1 MGANT
6 RKGCKRESDN
16 IHKPILL
23 RDTGLENFGDLE
35 SCMSDERSSLME
47 ESVFIAPSS
56 RRRPKVRRKRV
67 CHNVLC
73 EKMVT
78 PTQNNILQ
86 KIRCK
91 SFYSHTIKS

>member
-1 MGANT
+1 MGTNT

-23 RDTGLENFGDLE
+23 RDTGLENVRDLE

-47 ESVFIAPSS
+47 ESVFIPSSS

-67 CHNVLC
+67 CQMSSA
-73 EKMVT
+73 EKW
-78 PTQNNILQ
+78 
-86 KIRCK
+86 
-91 SFYSHTIKS
+91 